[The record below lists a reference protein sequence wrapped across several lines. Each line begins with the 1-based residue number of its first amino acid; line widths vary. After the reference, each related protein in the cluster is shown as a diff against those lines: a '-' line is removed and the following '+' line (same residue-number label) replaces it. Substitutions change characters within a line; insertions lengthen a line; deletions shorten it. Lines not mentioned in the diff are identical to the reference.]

1 VDISFTMRHPRPD
14 SIRLKALQRSFL
26 YAVLALLFLSGVT
39 WAYWNY
45 LAASPGDF
53 EASAKAWAMK
63 IHGAAAMAVL
73 VLIGMLVT
81 GHVRFAW
88 RARRNRANGSVF
100 LSAFA
105 VLTITGYGLYYAGGE
120 RLRAWTSW
128 IHLAVGLALPVLLL
142 IHIFLGRRT
151 RHAGRLR
158 TRLDLASRRAEDRH
172 RESVTTGSNRLPNE
186 AGKAAEFQV
195 AHRRVL

>member
-1 VDISFTMRHPRPD
+1 MRHQRPD
-14 SIRLKALQRSFL
+14 RIRLRRLQRYFL
-26 YAVLALLFLSGVT
+26 YVVLALVFLSGVA

-73 VLIGMLVT
+73 VLVGMLLNE
-81 GHVRFAW
+81 HVRLAW
-88 RARRNRANGSVF
+88 RARRNRANGSIF

-105 VLTITGYGLYYAGGE
+105 FLAITGYALYYAGGE

-128 IHLAVGLALPVLLL
+128 VHLAVGLVLPILLL
-142 IHIFLGRRT
+142 IHVLLGRRT
-151 RHAGRLR
+151 RP
-158 TRLDLASRRAEDRH
+158 T
-172 RESVTTGSNRLPNE
+172 V
-186 AGKAAEFQV
+186 
-195 AHRRVL
+195 

>member
-1 VDISFTMRHPRPD
+1 MRHQRPD
-14 SIRLKALQRSFL
+14 RIRLRRLQRYFL
-26 YAVLALLFLSGVT
+26 YVVLALVFLSGMA

-73 VLIGMLVT
+73 VLVGMLLNE
-81 GHVRFAW
+81 HVRLAW
-88 RARRNRANGSVF
+88 RARRNRTNGSIF

-105 VLTITGYGLYYAGGE
+105 FLAITGYALYYAGGE

-128 IHLAVGLALPVLLL
+128 VHLATGLVLPILLL
-142 IHIFLGRRT
+142 IHVLLGRRT
-151 RHAGRLR
+151 RP
-158 TRLDLASRRAEDRH
+158 T
-172 RESVTTGSNRLPNE
+172 V
-186 AGKAAEFQV
+186 
-195 AHRRVL
+195 

>member
-1 VDISFTMRHPRPD
+1 MRHPRPD
-14 SIRLKALQRSFL
+14 SIRLKHLQRYFL
-26 YAVLALLFLSGVT
+26 YAVVALLFFSGAA

-45 LAASPGDF
+45 LAVSPGDF
-53 EASAKAWAMK
+53 ETSAKTWAMK
-63 IHGAAAMAVL
+63 IHGAAAMAIL
-73 VLIGMLVT
+73 VLIGMLLN

-88 RARRNRANGSVF
+88 RADRNRANGSVF

-128 IHLAVGLALPVLLL
+128 IHLAIGLVLPILLL

-151 RHAGRLR
+151 RPTVQSS
-158 TRLDLASRRAEDRH
+158 TRSHFASGGVEERHPKSRYYEPRR
-172 RESVTTGSNRLPNE
+172 ST
-186 AGKAAEFQV
+186 
-195 AHRRVL
+195 